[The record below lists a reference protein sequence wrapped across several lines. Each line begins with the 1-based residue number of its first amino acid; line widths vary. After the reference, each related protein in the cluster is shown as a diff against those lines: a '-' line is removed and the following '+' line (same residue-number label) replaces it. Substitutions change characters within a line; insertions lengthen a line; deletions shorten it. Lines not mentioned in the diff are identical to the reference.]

1 MCPYSNRRARPQLS
15 PSIPGLHCIGRYWA
29 CLKELGLCDKADA
42 DLIEKKLKVPKIQ
55 VTKQHAIRVWR
66 SQAPLARCSL
76 HTKAASHQNELVHP
90 GWAAGLRLPR
100 VCQSTCALGLPGAGA
115 QAARDSGAE
124 PSGALPSRRAPTRDS
139 RSRLRDVMVRLCW
152 FADSHSQRLGGAE
165 GEKLRAYRLW
175 VKKRLDKAHKDVPPT
190 PHPVLNPLEPCLT
203 SRVRACTYCRRQR
216 RRHAHSSA
224 WVARMMHSS
233 DSLPRT
239 AAMAC

>member
-76 HTKAASHQNELVHP
+76 HTKAAIKMSSSIL
-90 GWAAGLRLPR
+90 AGLRACG
-100 VCQSTCALGLPGAGA
+100 CQGCVNLRFGRGAGA

-124 PSGALPSRRAPTRDS
+124 PSGALPWRRAPTRDS

-216 RRHAHSSA
+216 RRHAHFSSA

-239 AAMAC
+239 ATMAC